1 MVIPMDENEDFQH
14 LEEMIVNET
23 DIFDISRWVNFSTH
37 SLLAVQTGERLY

>member
-23 DIFDISRWVNFSTH
+23 DIFEIAFWVNSH
-37 SLLAVQTGERLY
+37 SLLAVQTGERLC

>member
-1 MVIPMDENEDFQH
+1 MIIPMDKNEDFQQ

-37 SLLAVQTGERLY
+37 SLLAV